1 MQAGEQTKY
10 SAVQEHH
17 SKATNQISNSGSDG
31 AKHGKLH
38 LDDEEK
44 MSKLDLAQFVWLAFF
59 FFPSSYYPALTSAAA
74 IFSEPVSKHWE

>member
-31 AKHGKLH
+31 AKLH

-44 MSKLDLAQFVWLAFF
+44 KSKLDLAQFVWLAFF

-74 IFSEPVSKHWE
+74 IFSEPVSKH

>member
-31 AKHGKLH
+31 AKLH

-44 MSKLDLAQFVWLAFF
+44 KSKLDLAQFVWLAFF
-59 FFPSSYYPALTSAAA
+59 FFPSFHYLALTSGAA
-74 IFSEPVSKHWE
+74 IFSEPVVSKH

>member
-31 AKHGKLH
+31 AKLH

-44 MSKLDLAQFVWLAFF
+44 KSKLDLAQFVWLAFF
-59 FFPSSYYPALTSAAA
+59 FLPSFHYPALTSGAA
-74 IFSEPVSKHWE
+74 IFFWTCC